1 MGVFFGTD
9 GIRGVYGEE
18 LNEKISFACGNAL
31 GRCGENLKIIIGCD
45 TRLTCDVLGLS
56 FACGA
61 MSAGVDVTNIGVCPT
76 AGVSYLVTKLGFDY
90 GVVIS
95 ASHNPA
101 KYNGIKIFN
110 KYGKKISEVEE
121 EILERKFLNQRFV
134 DYKQVGKYYHKPYL
148 VGVYYRYL
156 ENLFKFDLSGKTI
169 ILDSSNGASFKIARK
184 LFKSKG
190 ANVCCIGVK
199 PNGLNINQ
207 NCGSLFVSKLQ
218 KIVLKKNADFGF
230 AYDGDSDR
238 LVAVSNKGEI
248 VTGDQ
253 LVYIF
258 AMFYK
263 LKDSLNPSKVVGT
276 KHTNMGIEK
285 ALSENGIELLRADIG
300 DKFVSEKMDEEKL
313 LVGGE
318 QSGHIILKEFLQ
330 TGDGILSSLFLA
342 YICSLE
348 NKTLS
353 EKLDV
358 KLYKQCN
365 INVNVKDKLSILQN
379 ESLIKFIKSKEMKLS
394 NQGRLMVRASGT
406 EQVIRVMVESEN
418 KDISDNLANEIAD
431 YIKQIDNINS

>member
-9 GIRGVYGEE
+9 GIRGIYGEE
-18 LNEKISFACGNAL
+18 LNEKIAFACGNAL

-61 MSAGVDVTNIGVCPT
+61 MSVGANVTNIGICPT
-76 AGVSYLVTKLGFDY
+76 AGVSYLVSKIGFDY

-110 KYGKKISEVEE
+110 KYGKKISELEE
-121 EILERKFLNQRFV
+121 NSLEKKFLNQKNVCFN
-134 DYKQVGKYYHKPYL
+134 QVGRYYHKPYL
-148 VGVYYRYL
+148 VNYYYNYL
-156 ENLFKFDLSGKTI
+156 DKLFDFNLIGKTI
-169 ILDSSNGASFKIARK
+169 VLDSSNGASFKIAKK
-184 LFKSKG
+184 LFKNKG
-190 ANVCCIGVK
+190 AKVISIGTK
-199 PNGLNINQ
+199 PNGVNINQ
-207 NCGSLFVSKLQ
+207 NCGALFTSRLQ
-218 KIVLKKNADFGF
+218 KSVLNKKADFGF

-238 LVAVSNKGEI
+238 LVAVSENGEI

-258 AMFYK
+258 SMFYK
-263 LKDSLNPSKVVGT
+263 KIGKLLPSKVVGT

-285 ALSENGIELLRADIG
+285 ALYKNGIELLRADIG
-300 DKFVSEKMDEEKL
+300 DKFVSEKMDEQGII
-313 LVGGE
+313 VGGE
-318 QSGHIILKEFLQ
+318 QSGHIILKEFMQ

-342 YICSLE
+342 YICCLE
-348 NKTLS
+348 NKKLS

-358 KLYKQCN
+358 KLYEQCN
-365 INVNVKDKLSILQN
+365 INVKVKDKVFILQN
-379 ESLIKFIKSKEMKLS
+379 KNIINFIKSQEFEVS
-394 NQGRLMVRASGT
+394 NKGRLMVRASGT

-418 KDISDNLANEIAD
+418 QFFSNNLANKIAD